1 MAQDARF
8 PTALERALNSSGPP
22 RATPLD
28 ALDAARR
35 MWQSDQRIDM
45 GALAAELGISRAT
58 LYNWVGGR
66 ERLTAEVLWSIAEA
80 TIAEAR
86 KESRGSGPAYVSEV
100 IERYMTALSEFEP
113 MRRFISRDPEH
124 ALRVLTGNRTPFQRR
139 LIDHL
144 RELIDE
150 QVESAGY
157 VAPLDVE
164 TLAYLLVRIGESF
177 IFNDVIT
184 GSEPDLSKAAQA
196 SRILLFA
203 PPIDGGRKA
212 RRRGR

>member
-1 MAQDARF
+1 MAPTASNV
-8 PTALERALNSSGPP
+8 TALERALNSDSPP

-28 ALDAARR
+28 ALSAARK
-35 MWQSDQRIDM
+35 MWMSAQRIDM
-45 GALAAELGISRAT
+45 GALATELGISRAT

-80 TIAEAR
+80 TIADAR
-86 KESRGSGPAYVSEV
+86 KKSRGAGPDYVAEV
-100 IERYMTALSEFEP
+100 IERYMAALSEFKP
-113 MRRFISRDPEH
+113 MRRFISRDPEQ
-124 ALRVLTGNRTPFQRR
+124 ALRVLTGSRTPFQRR
-139 LIDHL
+139 LIDNM
-144 RELIDE
+144 RELIQE
-150 QVESAGY
+150 QVESSGY
-157 VAPLDVE
+157 DPPLDVE

-203 PPIDGGRKA
+203 APVDGGRKA
-212 RRRGR
+212 RRRRR

>member
-1 MAQDARF
+1 
-8 PTALERALNSSGPP
+8 
-22 RATPLD
+22 
-28 ALDAARR
+28 
-35 MWQSDQRIDM
+35 MWLADQRIDM

-86 KESRGSGPAYVSEV
+86 EDSCGSGPAYVSEV
-100 IERYMTALSEFEP
+100 IERYMAALAAFEP

-124 ALRVLTGNRTPFQRR
+124 ALRVLTGSRTPFQRR
-139 LIDHL
+139 LIDNM
-144 RELIDE
+144 RELIE
-150 QVESAGY
+150 GQVESSGY
-157 VAPLDVE
+157 EPPLDVE

-184 GSEPDLSKAAQA
+184 GTEPDLAKAGQA
-196 SRILLFA
+196 SRVLLHA
-203 PPIDGGRKA
+203 PRLDGLRRERS
-212 RRRGR
+212 RRR